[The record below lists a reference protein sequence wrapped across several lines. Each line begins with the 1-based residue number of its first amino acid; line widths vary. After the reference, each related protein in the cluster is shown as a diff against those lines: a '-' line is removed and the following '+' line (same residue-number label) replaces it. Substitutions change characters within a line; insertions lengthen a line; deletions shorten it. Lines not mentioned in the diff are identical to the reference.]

1 MNLVVPTQ
9 RHRGSNQ
16 MVILITKEREKNAK
30 KLVSMHD
37 EYLGIIVVNMD
48 HRINKY
54 IFKMCTIYF
63 SLN

>member
-1 MNLVVPTQ
+1 
-9 RHRGSNQ
+9 